1 MSMNEEPT
9 EKLTAAKKK
18 LETLLNIRDKL
29 ERLNEL
35 KRIKRSLERLI
46 ENYTAIIIEPRKHR
60 ALEFVLR
67 NILDNLNEKW
77 SVQIFHGTE
86 NEEWLKDILE
96 KNFKNDMARI
106 TLKNLGVGNL
116 GTAREYSEILTSREF
131 TEAIP
136 TETFLVFQ
144 TDSMINP
151 AHKTLI
157 NKFLDYDYV
166 GAPWNASVVA
176 VGNGG
181 FSLRKRSVML
191 KIIDTFGPLK
201 GSHED
206 SFFSIGCARLRANV
220 PSKDEAKEFSIETV
234 YNPYSFGIHRAWDYH
249 PDKIKELCD
258 GCEGLETL
266 IQLQSVEE
274 IND

>member
-1 MSMNEEPT
+1 MDNQRA
-9 EKLTAAKKK
+9 EKLLAAKKK
-18 LETLLNIRDKL
+18 LEILIDIKDKL

-35 KRIKRSLERLI
+35 KRIKRSLERII

-67 NILDNLNEKW
+67 NVLDNLNEKW

-86 NEEWLKDILE
+86 NEEWLKGILE
-96 KNFKNDMARI
+96 KSFEKDMGRI
-106 TLKNLGVGNL
+106 TLKNLGVSNL
-116 GTAREYSEILTSREF
+116 GTAREYSEILTSRSF

-151 AHKTLI
+151 AHKNLLE
-157 NKFLDYDYV
+157 KFLEYDYV
-166 GAPWNASVVA
+166 GAPWKTSIVG

-201 GSHED
+201 GDHED
-206 SFFSIGCARLRANV
+206 SFFSIGCARLRAYV
-220 PSKDEAKEFSIETV
+220 PTKDEAKEFSIETV
-234 YNPYSFGIHRAWDYH
+234 YSPASFGIHRAWAYH

-266 IQLQSVEE
+266 IQLQ
-274 IND
+274 